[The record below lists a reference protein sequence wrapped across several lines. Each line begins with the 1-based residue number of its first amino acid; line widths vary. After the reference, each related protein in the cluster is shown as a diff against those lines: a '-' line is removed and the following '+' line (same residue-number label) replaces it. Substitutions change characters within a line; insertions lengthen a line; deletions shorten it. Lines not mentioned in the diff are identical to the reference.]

1 MVKAA
6 TASIRRKSYCDKRL
20 CHGLAGIGCLVLA
33 LVITPAFAEQPRAEQ
48 APAEQASDQLRYC
61 EAIHDPA
68 REARAAWQAQALLE
82 IEERIE
88 ARLEDLARERAAY
101 EDYLARR
108 EEFLRRAEE
117 GVIEIYARM
126 RPDAAAAQLAAMDN
140 QTASAVIAKL
150 NPRQASAILN
160 EMEPGRAALLTRTVA
175 GSALDQEN
183 AL

>member
-1 MVKAA
+1 MMVKAT
-6 TASIRRKSYCDKRL
+6 TAGIRRKPYCGNRRGGAVA
-20 CHGLAGIGCLVLA
+20 GLGYLA
-33 LVITPAFAEQPRAEQ
+33 AIMIATSAIASEPP
-48 APAEQASDQLRYC
+48 SDQLRYC
-61 EAIHDPA
+61 EAIHDTA

-88 ARLEDLARERAAY
+88 ARLADLARERAAY
-101 EDYLARR
+101 EDYIARR
-108 EEFLRRAEE
+108 KEFLRRAEE
-117 GVIEIYARM
+117 AVIEIYARM

>member
-6 TASIRRKSYCDKRL
+6 TASIRRKSYCGNRL
-20 CHGLAGIGCLVLA
+20 RHALAGIGCLALA
-33 LVITPAFAEQPRAEQ
+33 VTGAPAFAEEPETG
-48 APAEQASDQLRYC
+48 QASDVLRYC
-61 EAIHDPA
+61 TAIHDSA
-68 REARAAWQAQALLE
+68 REARAAWQAQSLLE

-88 ARLEDLARERAAY
+88 ARIEDLARERAAY
-101 EDYLARR
+101 EEYLTRR

>member
-6 TASIRRKSYCDKRL
+6 TAGIRRKSYCGN
-20 CHGLAGIGCLVLA
+20 GLRHALVGIGCLALAVTIGPVLA
-33 LVITPAFAEQPRAEQ
+33 EETDTQE
-48 APAEQASDQLRYC
+48 ASDALRYC
-61 EAIHDPA
+61 TAIHDPA

-82 IEERIE
+82 IEQRIE
-88 ARLEDLARERAAY
+88 ARLADLARERAAY
-101 EDYLARR
+101 EDYIARR

-150 NPRQASAILN
+150 NPRHSSAILN

>member
-1 MVKAA
+1 MMVKAA
-6 TASIRRKSYCDKRL
+6 TASIRRKSYCGEWLR
-20 CHGLAGIGCLVLA
+20 HRLAGIGCLILILS
-33 LVITPAFAEQPRAEQ
+33 LVSTAAFAEDV
-48 APAEQASDQLRYC
+48 PAEQASDQLRYC
-61 EAIHDPA
+61 EAIHDSA

-82 IEERIE
+82 IEARIE

-108 EEFLRRAEE
+108 EDFLRRAEE

-126 RPDAAAAQLAAMDN
+126 RPDAAAAQLAVMDN
-140 QTASAVIAKL
+140 PTASAVIAKL

-160 EMEPGRAALLTRTVA
+160 EMEPDRAALLTRTVA

>member
-1 MVKAA
+1 MMVKAT
-6 TASIRRKSYCDKRL
+6 TAGIRRKRYCGNGRGRTL
-20 CHGLAGIGCLVLA
+20 VGISCLA
-33 LVITPAFAEQPRAEQ
+33 VILIATNAIAEEP
-48 APAEQASDQLRYC
+48 ASDQLRYC
-61 EAIHDPA
+61 EAIHDTA
-68 REARAAWQAQALLE
+68 REARAAWQAQALRE

-88 ARLEDLARERAAY
+88 ARLADLARERAAY
-101 EDYLARR
+101 EDYIARR

-117 GVIEIYARM
+117 AVIEIYARM

>member
-6 TASIRRKSYCDKRL
+6 TAGIRRKRHCGNRL
-20 CHGLAGIGCLVLA
+20 RRALAGIGYLA
-33 LVITPAFAEQPRAEQ
+33 IGLFATPATAEEPAAEQV
-48 APAEQASDQLRYC
+48 SDQLRYC
-61 EAIHDPA
+61 EAIHDSA

-88 ARLEDLARERAAY
+88 KRLEDLARERAAY

>member
-6 TASIRRKSYCDKRL
+6 TAGIRRKRHCGNRL
-20 CHGLAGIGCLVLA
+20 RRGFAGIACLA
-33 LVITPAFAEQPRAEQ
+33 LGLIASPVFAEDRAAEQ
-48 APAEQASDQLRYC
+48 DSDQLRYC
-61 EAIHDPA
+61 KAIHDSA
-68 REARAAWQAQALLE
+68 SEARAAWQAQALLE

-88 ARLEDLARERAAY
+88 ARIEDLARERAAY
-101 EDYLARR
+101 EEYLARR